1 MEPVKEK
8 ALISACLIGEKCRYD
23 GRSSIFPDLYRLKE
37 QYDLIP
43 VCPEVDGGLSVP
55 RPKSWINNGDGCAV
69 LEGRTIVI
77 NEAGINVTGQFK
89 AGANIALDKAKSLNI
104 KKAILKAR
112 SPSCGF
118 GQVYNDSG
126 NTLVDGNGVAAEL
139 LIQNGI
145 EVIPS

>member
-1 MEPVKEK
+1 MKPVKEK
-8 ALISACLIGEKCRYD
+8 VLISACLIGERCRYD
-23 GRSSIFPDLYRLKE
+23 GQSSTLPDLDRLKE

-55 RPKSWINNGDGCAV
+55 RPKSWIDNGNGLAV
-69 LEGRTIVI
+69 WEGKAIVI

-89 AGANIALDKAKSLNI
+89 AGAKVALDKAKSLNI

-112 SPSCGF
+112 SPSCGM
-118 GQVYNDSG
+118 GKVYNDSG
-126 NTLVDGNGVAAEL
+126 TTLVDGNGVAAEL

-145 EVIPS
+145 EVISL